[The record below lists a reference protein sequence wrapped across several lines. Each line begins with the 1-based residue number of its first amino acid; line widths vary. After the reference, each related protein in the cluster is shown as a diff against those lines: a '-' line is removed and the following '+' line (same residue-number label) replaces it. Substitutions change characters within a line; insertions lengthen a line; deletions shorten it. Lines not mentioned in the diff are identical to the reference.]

1 MNIFRIILVLFLLG
15 SSTLYADTAKV
26 VYDLTSGDAVKI
38 KKHLIKS
45 VNAVSDYYKNKN
57 MDFDAI
63 VVVSG
68 DAYKF
73 FIEDLA
79 NSPYAKDEEVQKV
92 QAELKPLLEKL
103 YADNHVT
110 YNMCQTGMK
119 ARHIQKKTLYKFVN
133 AEKMKSIYLID
144 AQNAGYAYMPIH

>member
-79 NSPYAKDEEVQKV
+79 NSPYAKDAEVQKV